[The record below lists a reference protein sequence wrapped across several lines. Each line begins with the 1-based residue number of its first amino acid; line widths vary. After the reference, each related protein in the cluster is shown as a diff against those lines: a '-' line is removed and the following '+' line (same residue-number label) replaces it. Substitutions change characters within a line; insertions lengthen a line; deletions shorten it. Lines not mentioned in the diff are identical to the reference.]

1 VIYLI
6 AIIIVKQSYRDIG
19 ERNIFR
25 KTANSVI
32 GVVNLQ
38 FLGGFLDST
47 QIDIYM
53 SAYIN
58 FININEKST
67 YLLLNFL

>member
-1 VIYLI
+1 VFYLV
-6 AIIIVKQSYRDIG
+6 AIIIAKQSYRDIG

-25 KTANSVI
+25 RASNSVI
-32 GVVNLQ
+32 AVVNLQ

-58 FININEKST
+58 FINIDEKST
-67 YLLLNFL
+67 YLLMNFL

>member
-1 VIYLI
+1 VFYLV
-6 AIIIVKQSYRDIG
+6 AIIIAKQSYRDIG

-25 KTANSVI
+25 RASNSVI
-32 GVVNLQ
+32 AIVNLQ

-58 FININEKST
+58 FINIDEKST
-67 YLLLNFL
+67 YLLMNFL

>member
-1 VIYLI
+1 MII
-6 AIIIVKQSYRDIG
+6 AKQSYRDIG

-25 KTANSVI
+25 RASNSVI
-32 GVVNLQ
+32 AIVNLQ

-58 FININEKST
+58 FINIDEKST
-67 YLLLNFL
+67 YLLMNFL

>member
-1 VIYLI
+1 VIYLV
-6 AIIIVKQSYRDIG
+6 AIIIAKQSYRDIG

-25 KTANSVI
+25 RASNSVI
-32 GVVNLQ
+32 TIVNLQ

-53 SAYIN
+53 SAYLN
-58 FININEKST
+58 FINIDEKST
-67 YLLLNFL
+67 YLLMNFL

>member
-1 VIYLI
+1 MFYLV
-6 AIIIVKQSYRDIG
+6 AIIIAKQSYRDIG

-25 KTANSVI
+25 RASNSVI
-32 GVVNLQ
+32 AVVNLQ

-58 FININEKST
+58 FINIDEKST
-67 YLLLNFL
+67 YLLMNFL